1 MLSQINIL
9 ITRQE
14 LDPNLARGSFC
25 LGAIYGI
32 IWHHNHHVGPH
43 SKDVILNR
51 VIQYLKNRSMSG
63 FQTWIDSLNKVKRE
77 ISAIS
82 LSKSLEGSIFWS
94 IYWCSRRCR
103 WNYKRRIWVENW
115 VSVPCIGCQC
125 YSRPLWG
132 ENGLRPASY
141 CLQMDQNF
149 SVTSLAT
156 FGSGATE
163 PWKQS
168 FKIILI
174 MFDKSYV
181 GNHHQ
186 RLDAP
191 FIVCRW
197 TKPFL

>member
-94 IYWCSRRCR
+94 IYWCRCFR
-103 WNYKRRIWVENW
+103 WNYKRWIWVENW

-149 SVTSLAT
+149 SVTNIRVKLNGPNLKKTRQRKVQPVTPYCLQMDQTSSLSQACPHL
-156 FGSGATE
+156 G
-163 PWKQS
+163 QVHVQQ
-168 FKIILI
+168 I
-174 MFDKSYV
+174 
-181 GNHHQ
+181 
-186 RLDAP
+186 
-191 FIVCRW
+191 
-197 TKPFL
+197 